1 LEKWVS
7 ERKVVFIMG
16 AGHCGSTLLDLI
28 LGSHS
33 QAFSL
38 AEFHVVSKFID
49 DPDGARQAICAI
61 CGDTCEFWNGKAP
74 LPSLAPFYSQKS
86 IGHKLLGRAV
96 RAFRNPY
103 APMFA
108 ATGKSVLIDSS
119 KSARW
124 FARQIRYRYTW
135 RNTSPY
141 LIYLARDGRAVANSY
156 FRKYPDLG
164 IVSASERWKRS
175 TVSMNRFYE
184 TYPFPNKTRV
194 RYEDLATSTEAE
206 VRRLCEFLGLGF
218 EPAMLTYWIHDHHPI
233 SGNAGTHSL
242 VIRQRERFGRTPPD
256 HRSRVNEGDRFY
268 SSDHY
273 ERLGLGI
280 ELDLRWKRELTDEAL
295 RTFEDI
301 AGDLNAPFAY
311 EPESP
316 DALRVRTQR

>member
-1 LEKWVS
+1 MS

-16 AGHCGSTLLDLI
+16 PGHCGSTLLDLI

-33 QAFSL
+33 RAFSL

-61 CGDTCEFWNGKAP
+61 CGDACEFWNGKAP

-86 IGHKLLGRAV
+86 IGHKLLSRGV

-108 ATGKSVLIDSS
+108 ATGKSVLVDSS

-135 RNTSPY
+135 RSIRPY

-156 FRKYPDLG
+156 FRKYPDRG
-164 IVSASERWKRS
+164 MASASERWKRS
-175 TVSMNRFYE
+175 TVSMNQFYE
-184 TYPFPNKTRV
+184 SFPFPHKTRV
-194 RYEDLATSTEAE
+194 RYEDLATRTEAE
-206 VRRLCEFLGLGF
+206 VGRICEFLGERF
-218 EPAMLTYWIHDHHPI
+218 EPSMLTYWIHDHHPI

-256 HRSRVNEGDRFY
+256 HRLRVNEGDRFY
-268 SSDHY
+268 ASDHY

-280 ELDLRWKRELTDEAL
+280 ELDLRWKTELTGDAL
-295 RTFEDI
+295 TTFEDI
-301 AGDLNAPFAY
+301 AGDLNVPFAY
-311 EPESP
+311 DPESP
-316 DALRVRTQR
+316 DATAAGARS